1 MTVRTMPLERVMCGD
16 EIIVNNQSG
25 KVKYIDGPDTH
36 GTYDVHFIDK
46 SGKEHIEIVTGVVTI
61 NL

>member
-1 MTVRTMPLERVMCGD
+1 MTLMQVTPNKVMCGD
-16 EIIVNNQSG
+16 DIIVNNHVG

-36 GTYDVHFIDK
+36 GTYDIHIVEK

-61 NL
+61 SL